1 MDLNNLPVFKMLTTK
16 MRWLHERQSVLAHNV
31 ANADT
36 PGYQA
41 KDLEELDFQRVL
53 DGSMQPKLGMA
64 MAKTATSHFALK
76 ATADEPFPVAQEP
89 DGGEI
94 PTGNSV
100 NLEEQMIDM
109 ANTRM
114 DYQMMTNLYRKH
126 VSMLNM
132 AIGRGGEG

>member
-41 KDLEELDFQRVL
+41 KDLDELNFQRVL
-53 DGSMQPKLGMA
+53 DGSLEPKVGMS
-64 MAKTATSHFALK
+64 MAKTASSHYALK
-76 ATADEPFPVAQEP
+76 ATADAPFDSKQSANRDQTPV
-89 DGGEI
+89 
-94 PTGNSV
+94 GNSV

-126 VSMLNM
+126 VSMLSM
-132 AIGRGGEG
+132 AIGKGGS